1 MAHLLTQSC
10 CGASGLILDLL
21 YETASNHIKSKS
33 RLLTPGEM
41 NMVTSVFKNAIVL
54 SQVRVRNGTLLP
66 NQGKYAITPFGEI
79 YWPQKY
85 YSRDYSIELFN
96 RQHFFIHEMTHV
108 WQFQM
113 GMKVLMRGAF
123 SLMADYEY
131 ALEESKVLSDYGMEQ
146 QACIIADYYVLK
158 NFGYDCWLDKAK
170 QKFKGQDP
178 KNKRLI
184 QQYWLKRYEN
194 TLRLFLKNPK
204 DKKALFG

>member
-1 MAHLLTQSC
+1 MANLLARSC

-21 YETASNHIKSKS
+21 YETASNHIKSQS
-33 RLLTPGEM
+33 RLLTPGEI

-66 NQGKYAITPFGEI
+66 YQGEYAITPFGEI
-79 YWPQKY
+79 YWPQKN
-85 YSRDYSIELFN
+85 YSRDYSIDRNDLK
-96 RQHFFIHEMTHV
+96 HFFMHEMTHI

-113 GMKVLMRGAF
+113 GMKVAMRGAF

-131 ALEESKVLSDYGMEQ
+131 GLEESKLLSDYGMEQ
-146 QACIIADYYVLK
+146 QASIIADYYILK
-158 NFGYDCWLDKAK
+158 HFDYDFWHKKTK
-170 QKFKGQDP
+170 QRPKGSNA
-178 KNKRLI
+178 KNKQFV
-184 QQYWLKRYEN
+184 QQYWLKMYEN